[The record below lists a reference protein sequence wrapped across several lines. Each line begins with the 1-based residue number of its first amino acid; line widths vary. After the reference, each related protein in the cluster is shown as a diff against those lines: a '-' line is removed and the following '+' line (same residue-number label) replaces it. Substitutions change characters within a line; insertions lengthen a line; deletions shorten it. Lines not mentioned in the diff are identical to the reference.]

1 VSNEEPATVIDV
13 AKAAGATP
21 RDVALVV
28 AADQRVPAE
37 LRQRIVE
44 AITSRNY
51 RPLRAATARLGRP
64 PRFAVVLKVAHG
76 DNPGENRFYTP
87 IASAIAHM
95 CAAHGAEVVP
105 RTMRVDDRFR
115 LPDLP
120 ADICEGGCD
129 GAFILGADLSAV
141 AVERIRAQA
150 PPLVLVDGY
159 SDGSV
164 PDSVVTDNVAG
175 GKMAVEHLI
184 AAGHTEIGLL
194 GTEPVCYPSIQG
206 RRTGYAE
213 ALAGHGLQPHYI
225 DTPYHIT
232 DPAAIVGLNY
242 LSQHPE
248 VTAIFGANDVIT
260 VALMQM
266 ARDAG
271 YEIPGDLSLVGFD
284 DIDLASLVI
293 PALTTMSVDRTVMG
307 RAGFALLAYRLDVPG
322 ADQLTSVVEPR
333 LVERESVAPPPGR

>member
-1 VSNEEPATVIDV
+1 MAKGQPATVIDV
-13 AKAAGATP
+13 AQAAGVTP
-21 RDVALVV
+21 REVALVV

-37 LRQRIVE
+37 LRHRIVE
-44 AITSRNY
+44 AITASDY
-51 RPLRAATARLGRP
+51 RPLGAVAARLGRQ
-64 PRFAVVLKVAHG
+64 PRFAIVLKVARA

-95 CAAHGAEVVP
+95 CTVHGAEVVP
-105 RTMRVDDRFR
+105 GTMKVDDSFQ
-115 LPDLP
+115 LPELP
-120 ADICEGGCD
+120 ANLCEGQCD
-129 GAFILGADLSAV
+129 GAFILGAQLSAA
-141 AVERIRAQA
+141 AVEEVRAKA

-159 SDGSV
+159 AEADAF
-164 PDSVVTDNVAG
+164 DSVVSDNVYG
-175 GKMAVEHLI
+175 GRIATEHLI

-194 GTEPVCYPSIQG
+194 GTEPGCYPSILG
-206 RRTGYAE
+206 RRTGYGD

-225 DTPYHIT
+225 DAPYQIT

-248 VTAIFGANDVIT
+248 ITAIFGANDVIT

-271 YEIPGDLSLVGFD
+271 YEVPADLSLVGYD

-293 PALTTMSVDRTVMG
+293 PALTTLAVDKTLMG
-307 RAGFALLAYRLDVPG
+307 RAGFGLMAHRLDVPD
-322 ADQLTSVVEPR
+322 ADRLTSVVVPR
-333 LVERESVAPPPGR
+333 LIERESVAPPAGR